1 MRTGRRWSW
10 GAAGFC
16 CGLIALTKPETSIA
30 ATAAVAVAVTGRML
44 LDRNDRRGTALAM
57 LLFAGCA
64 VVPPACFFVY
74 FLSQMPAADAL
85 RGTAGAWVFAVGSG
99 IERSPFYRH
108 GMGLDRPVGNLVR
121 MLASFAGFTIFI
133 AAAAI
138 VTRTATGSRSRSILR
153 RVQQVTLLV
162 AAIGLA
168 QTGLAF
174 VALPLIVMSVLV
186 TSGALFMRARR
197 APADRGLALRFLMI
211 AIWSAFALVLL
222 AKMGLN
228 PRLVQYGFYLAL
240 PAVVSMV
247 IAIAWL
253 IPELIERWSAHGAG
267 PTVRTMA
274 VCAFAG
280 AMVPYLL
287 IAWLRYGQK
296 TLPVGSGRDRLL
308 ATQSPQAWQG
318 AAVGEALGDLATAP
332 GASLA
337 VLPEGVMLNYLA
349 RRPSPLR
356 VVNLMPPEMMAFGEA
371 EVVRSLEAAPP
382 ETVVLVHRD
391 VSEYGV
397 PMFGSDQRYGGRILE
412 WVMARYRPIRIVGDN
427 PLDARGVGLMIL
439 QRRP

>member
-1 MRTGRRWSW
+1 
-10 GAAGFC
+10 
-16 CGLIALTKPETSIA
+16 
-30 ATAAVAVAVTGRML
+30 ML

-280 AMVPYLL
+280 AMVPYLADRL
-287 IAWLRYGQK
+287 VAIRSEDIAGRVGPGS
-296 TLPVGSGRDRLL
+296 PVGHSESPGLAGSSSGR
-308 ATQSPQAWQG
+308 G
-318 AAVGEALGDLATAP
+318 
-332 GASLA
+332 
-337 VLPEGVMLNYLA
+337 A
-349 RRPSPLR
+349 RRPGDGTWR
-356 VVNLMPPEMMAFGEA
+356 VA
-371 EVVRSLEAAPP
+371 
-382 ETVVLVHRD
+382 
-391 VSEYGV
+391 
-397 PMFGSDQRYGGRILE
+397 GG
-412 WVMARYRPIRIVGDN
+412 A
-427 PLDARGVGLMIL
+427 ARGGDAELPGSTAVSVAGGQPDATRDDGLW
-439 QRRP
+439 